1 MMNNA
6 LAGATAPGF
15 GSDQGLVALVP
26 RINIH
31 AFCDN
36 QQTAETMQLAA
47 ADRRMARAHTTIQ
60 MGGIMAA
67 VQVFQAQATPNVL
80 LVESH
85 GSRDVILSELASLAE
100 VCQPDTKVVV
110 IGHLNDV
117 ILYRELIRQ
126 GVSEYLVAPLHQMQ
140 IIETIATLFQ
150 NPKSAPLGRVIAFVG
165 AKGGVGS
172 STVAHNVAWMMSKR
186 YATETVITD
195 LDLAFGTAG
204 LNFNQEVSNGIYD
217 ALGQPDRLDSTL
229 IERLL
234 TKLGDKLSLLSGPG
248 GVDRDINVEAHAIE
262 TILTAMRSSV
272 PCIIVDVPNMWAP
285 WIKYTLMHADQ
296 VIITA
301 TPELASL
308 RNTKNLV
315 DLLKASRPNDSP
327 PKLVLNQVGI
337 PKRPEIPPAD
347 FGKAVGIDVS
357 CIIPYDAQTFGTA
370 QSNGQMIF
378 EVGAK
383 AKASEA
389 LSLFVQQLAGT
400 DKPAKRAAKL
410 SLPLLNKL
418 PLLRKK

>member
-1 MMNNA
+1 MMNQPA
-6 LAGATAPGF
+6 QAQAASHGG
-15 GSDQGLVALVP
+15 DQSLVALVP

-36 QQTAETMQLAA
+36 QQSAETMQLAA
-47 ADRRMARAHTTIQ
+47 SDRRMARAHTTIQ
-60 MGGIMAA
+60 LGGIMAA
-67 VQVFQAQATPNVL
+67 VQVFQSQSTPNVL

-85 GSRDVILSELASLAE
+85 GSRDVVLSELAALAD

-117 ILYRELIRQ
+117 VLYRELIRQ

-140 IIETIATLFQ
+140 VIETIAGLYQ
-150 NPKSAPLGRVIAFVG
+150 NPKAAPLGKVIAFVG

-172 STVAHNVAWMMSKR
+172 STIAHNTAWTMSRK

-204 LNFNQEVSNGIYD
+204 LNFNQDVSSSIYE
-217 ALGQPDRLDSTL
+217 ALGQPDRLDATL

-248 GVDRDINVEAHAIE
+248 GVDRDFNIEAHAIE
-262 TILTAMRSSV
+262 TILNSMRSSV

-296 VIITA
+296 VVITA

-308 RNTKNLV
+308 RNAKNLI
-315 DLLKASRPNDSP
+315 DLMKQARPNDLP
-327 PKLVLNQVGI
+327 PKLILNQVGV
-337 PKRPEIPPAD
+337 PKRPEIPVAD
-347 FGKAVGIDVS
+347 FGKAVGVDVS
-357 CIIPYDAQTFGTA
+357 CVIPYDAQTFGTA
-370 QSNGQMIF
+370 QSNGQMVA
-378 EVGAK
+378 EVAAK
-383 AKASEA
+383 SKAAEA
-389 LSLFVQQLAGT
+389 LSGFVQILAGT
-400 DKPAKRAAKL
+400 DKPAKKAGKM
-410 SLPLLNKL
+410 SLPLFARL
-418 PLLRKK
+418 PMLRKK